1 MLDAA
6 NKKSKQLS
14 GGMRRRLSV
23 AIACLADPD
32 IIVLGEYEKF
42 LLVRLVCVCLVDEP
56 TTGLDPVSRRQVW
69 DVINDVKQDKS
80 VVSGYVML
88 PKQ

>member
-1 MLDAA
+1 MDAA

-32 IIVLGEYEKF
+32 IIILGECWMF
-42 LLVRLVCVCLVDEP
+42 LLVRLVGVCLVDEP
-56 TTGLDPVSRRQVW
+56 TTGLDPSSRRQVW
-69 DVINDVKQDKS
+69 DVINNVKQNKS
-80 VVSGYVML
+80 VVSGCVML
-88 PKQ
+88 P